1 MTGAPTVAKEGGLG
15 AMPIAAELARRVR
28 LVMLDV
34 DGVLTD
40 GGIYIG
46 AMQYDTPIELK
57 RFHVEDGIA
66 VRMLRKVGIHVAI
79 VSGRVSEATNLRARE
94 LEIADV
100 IQDGNACKLPAVE
113 RLLERLGVDWSETA
127 HLGDDLADLPLL
139 RRVGLPATVANGVP
153 EIRRLAV
160 WQGLRRG
167 GQGAAREFAEAIL
180 TARGDWDRLVD
191 EYCRERGD

>member
-1 MTGAPTVAKEGGLG
+1 MPVA
-15 AMPIAAELARRVR
+15 ADVARRLR

-34 DGVLTD
+34 DGVLSD

-46 AMQYDTPIELK
+46 ATEGDAPVELK

-66 VRMLRKVGIHVAI
+66 VLMLRKAGIHVAV
-79 VSGRVSEATNLRARE
+79 VSGRVSAATAVRARE
-94 LEIADV
+94 LGIRDV
-100 IQDGNACKLPAVE
+100 IQDANACKLPAVE
-113 RLLERLGVDWSETA
+113 KLLKRLGVDWSETA

-153 EIRRLAV
+153 EVRRVAA
-160 WQGLRRG
+160 WQSSRPG
-167 GQGAAREFAEAIL
+167 GAGAAREFSEAIL
-180 TARGDWDRLVD
+180 RARGEWDRLVD

>member
-1 MTGAPTVAKEGGLG
+1 MTGAPAIARL
-15 AMPIAAELARRVR
+15 ADAAPAPISGDLARRVR

-46 AMQYDTPIELK
+46 ATMDDTSMEFK

-79 VSGRVSEATNLRARE
+79 VSGRVSEATNVRARE
-94 LEIADV
+94 LGIEDV
-100 IQDGNACKLPAVE
+100 IQDANACKLPEVKK
-113 RLLERLGVDWSETA
+113 LLERLGVGWPEAA

-153 EIRRLAV
+153 EVRRAAV
-160 WQGLRRG
+160 WQSARPG
-167 GQGAAREFAEAIL
+167 GRGAAREFAEAL
-180 TARGDWDRLVD
+180 LKARGDWDRLVD